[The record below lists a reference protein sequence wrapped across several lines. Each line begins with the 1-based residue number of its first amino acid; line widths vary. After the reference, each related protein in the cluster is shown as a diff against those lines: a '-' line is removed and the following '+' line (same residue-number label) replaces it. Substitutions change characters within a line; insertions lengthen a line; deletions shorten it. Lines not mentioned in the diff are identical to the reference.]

1 VTGVLTVSSPTVPNS
16 ATVVLSG
23 TGGGPGVIQAVPAV
37 VGFGSVGVGIVSNPL
52 TVTLTNTGTTSA
64 LDGMVLTAPAGF
76 QLVSNTCASTLG
88 PGASC
93 TTGVVFAPTSA
104 GAQNGTLTVT
114 SSTASATAAVAL
126 VGTGFDF
133 TVATIGATSQSVASG
148 LTASYTLLIT
158 PLNGS
163 QGAFTFQCGAVP
175 ANVVCFFN
183 PATETVSAGAQ
194 GNVDVEIATGQAGP
208 VTAKMTPPVWGLL
221 PLICGLVV
229 LPLGW
234 RRRRKALLLVALL
247 AILAGG
253 VSSCTTSGGGT
264 GGASGVTAPGATPSG
279 TYSIPVTVTST
290 GVQHG
295 VTVTLTVD

>member
-1 VTGVLTVSSPTVPNS
+1 
-16 ATVVLSG
+16 
-23 TGGGPGVIQAVPAV
+23 
-37 VGFGSVGVGIVSNPL
+37 
-52 TVTLTNTGTTSA
+52 
-64 LDGMVLTAPAGF
+64 
-76 QLVSNTCASTLG
+76 
-88 PGASC
+88 
-93 TTGVVFAPTSA
+93 
-104 GAQNGTLTVT
+104 
-114 SSTASATAAVAL
+114 
-126 VGTGFDF
+126 
-133 TVATIGATSQSVASG
+133 VATIGATSQSVASG